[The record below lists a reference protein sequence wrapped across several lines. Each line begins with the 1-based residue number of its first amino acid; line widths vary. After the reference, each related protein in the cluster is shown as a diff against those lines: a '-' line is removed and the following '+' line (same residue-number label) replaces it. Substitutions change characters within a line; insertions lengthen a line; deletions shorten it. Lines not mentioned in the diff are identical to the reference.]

1 MHRRW
6 TAKVYGVAWAG
17 YRASTEY
24 DFDHQPTRAEVL
36 ARAGDFQSVTRVVL
50 ILSTTTIERTRAAA

>member
-24 DFDHQPTRAEVL
+24 EFNHLPTRAEVL
-36 ARAGDFQSVTRVVL
+36 TRAGDFQSVTRVVL
-50 ILSTTTIERTRAAA
+50 TLTTTTIERVRVA